1 MTIRRKLFATFLS
14 MCLLTAAT
22 GIFAIKSYNYIED
35 STEQA
40 QDLSIALF
48 RETNL
53 LYGYL
58 TDIGI
63 LILTEERPHIH
74 KALHT
79 PAPADLVALAKTK
92 IDKCIQIIDKELDKD
107 RETERPE
114 EREEEIGREEKELA
128 ILKTLKDG
136 FLTFKDEWLEHILTA
151 DSHDPVIFRKENEEV
166 FLPAIYS
173 FASTVNDLR
182 TGSVEEV
189 ELEHNQMLQKMDST
203 QDRLFAITIGTVCLS
218 FFITQNIGRNI
229 FIPVKKML
237 NGMSLVNK
245 GDLTTRI
252 HYNEKNELG
261 SLTQSF
267 NFMIENLHRL
277 EKERKRQEKSIR
289 ESEQRFRSLFEGSS
303 EAILLDNTNGLID
316 CNPAFLKLFGYES
329 FEEIKHFRPGNFSP
343 EKQPNGESSVQA
355 ADQKIEETLKN
366 GSCQFEWMH
375 MKKSGDLFIS
385 DVLATAIEMDGEV
398 VIQCIIRNISERKAA
413 ELELKRAREEA
424 EKANQAKSEFL
435 SRISHELRTP
445 LNSIIGFSSLLEMSD
460 LPKREKENVKRIH
473 SAGHHLL
480 NLINDVLDI
489 SRIESGKISLSPEPV
504 HLGSLLQE
512 IVELMEPFAKEKNI
526 SIYTDFNKDAPLY
539 GITDRQ
545 RMRQV
550 LINLFSN
557 GIKYNRDGGSLTIRL
572 REINRK
578 KGLIEVRDT
587 GYGIPAD
594 KLDRLFIP
602 FDRLNA
608 EQLHA
613 TIEGTGLG
621 LTLSKKL
628 VEEMNGFMDVRST
641 EGEGSVFS
649 VELNLTENIKEQAKK
664 QLEYHSEEKDTET
677 NQTQR
682 EFKVLYVEDN
692 RDNLLLLREIIAL
705 RPSIDCISAAMGQ
718 EGVTMA
724 ETQHPD
730 LIILDLNL
738 PDINGEEVLMQLKRN
753 DVTRDI
759 PVYILTADVMSKKR
773 EGLIA
778 LGALGYLS
786 KPLDVAYFLDLL
798 DKHLNE
804 ARKTNKDRAAFLTRS
819 NRITA

>member
-63 LILTEERPHIH
+63 LILTEERPYIH

-79 PAPADLVALAKTK
+79 PAPADLVVLAKTQ

-114 EREEEIGREEKELA
+114 EREEEVGREEKELA

-136 FLTFKDEWLEHILTA
+136 FLTFKDEWLEHIRTA
-151 DSHDPVIFRKENEEV
+151 DSHDPVIFRKE

-182 TGSVEEV
+182 TGSIEEV
-189 ELEHNQMLQKMDST
+189 ELEHKQMLQKMDST
-203 QDRLFAITIGTVCLS
+203 QDRLFAITIGTVCLG

-229 FIPVKKML
+229 FIPVRKML
-237 NGMSLVNK
+237 DGMSLVNK
-245 GDLTTRI
+245 GDLATRI
-252 HYNEKNELG
+252 HYHEKNELG

-267 NFMIENLHRL
+267 NFMTENLHRL
-277 EKERKRQEKSIR
+277 EKERRRQEKSIR

-343 EKQPNGESSVQA
+343 EKQPNGESSIQA
-355 ADQKIEETLKN
+355 ADQKIEEALKN

-445 LNSIIGFSSLLEMSD
+445 LNSIIGFSSLLEMSH

-724 ETQHPD
+724 EIQHPD

-738 PDINGEEVLMQLKRN
+738 PDINGEEVLMRLKRN

-804 ARKTNKDRAAFLTRS
+804 ARKTNRDRAAFLTRS